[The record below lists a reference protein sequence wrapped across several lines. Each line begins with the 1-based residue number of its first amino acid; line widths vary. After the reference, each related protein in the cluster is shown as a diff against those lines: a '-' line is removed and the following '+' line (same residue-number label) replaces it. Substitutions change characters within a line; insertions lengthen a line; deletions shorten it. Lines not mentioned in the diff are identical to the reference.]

1 MSIAPDLPAET
12 DVVVVGGGV
21 IGASIAYFLTTETDR
36 EVTIVEKDAIG
47 AGSTGDSSAIIRH
60 HYGAKEIYTRMARWS
75 HRFYRQ
81 FEAEVGEPIA
91 YEESRRVTFAEE
103 GTDTAD
109 YAESGRAILD
119 DLDIPVS
126 RYEDPE
132 LAEEF
137 PMFSLEEFDFAVSD
151 DTAAY
156 SDGTDVASGFARAV
170 EDGDGTVVTGV
181 SVEGFE
187 TDGDDLVG
195 VDTDDGTVACDD
207 VVIAAGPWTPRLTD
221 KLGVDVPVAP
231 SRERVIILDPSE
243 EYVSEYAPEV
253 VPTAGLPGGYYV
265 RSEFGEGVLI
275 ATHHSGERCDPDHYE
290 NTPDEETLLELHG
303 TLSEY
308 IPELED
314 AGVQGRYSGVYANTP
329 DHDFIIDQCGP
340 AGCYV
345 ACGFSGHGF
354 KQAPAVGKLVT
365 DLIEAGTSDIADLDY
380 FSLSRFEADERGHG
394 GEIRF

>member
-21 IGASIAYFLTTETDR
+21 IGAGIAYFLTTETDR
-36 EVTIVEKDAIG
+36 EVTVVEKESIG

-60 HYGAKEIYTRMARWS
+60 HYGEKEIYTRMAWWS
-75 HRFYRQ
+75 HQFYRR
-81 FEAEVGEPIA
+81 FEEEVGEPIA
-91 YEESRRVTFAEE
+91 YDESRRVTFAGE

-109 YAESGRAILD
+109 YAESGREILE

-126 RYEDPE
+126 RHEGAG
-132 LAEEF
+132 LSEEF

-170 EDGDGTVVTGV
+170 QARGGTVVTGV
-181 SVEGFE
+181 EVEEFE
-187 TDGDDLVG
+187 IEDGEIVG
-195 VDTDDGTVACDD
+195 VDTDDGVVACDE
-207 VVIAAGPWTPRLTD
+207 VVIAAGPWTPRLMD
-221 KLGVDVPVAP
+221 QLGVDVPVTP

-243 EYVSEYAPEV
+243 EYDEEYSED

-290 NTPDEETLLELHG
+290 NKPDEETLLELHG
-303 TLSEY
+303 TLTEY
-308 IPELED
+308 IPGLED
-314 AGVQGRYSGVYANTP
+314 AGVQGRYSGVYATTP

-340 AGCYV
+340 GGCYV

-354 KQAPAVGKLVT
+354 KQAPAVGQLVT
-365 DLIEAGTSDIADLDY
+365 DFLVDGESDVADLDF
-380 FSLSRFEADERGHG
+380 FSLSRFEEDERGHG
-394 GEIRF
+394 GEIQF